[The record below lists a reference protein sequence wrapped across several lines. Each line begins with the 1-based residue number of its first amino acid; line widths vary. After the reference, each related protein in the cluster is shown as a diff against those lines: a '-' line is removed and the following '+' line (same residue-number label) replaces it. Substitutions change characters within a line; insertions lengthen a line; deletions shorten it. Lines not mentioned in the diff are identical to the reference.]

1 MENHTFYSVL
11 TSEKGHFSFVNSI
24 TFFSYNSYILGTHLI
39 INLISLLIISFQ
51 NLKIHITFS
60 HFGYHGNHM
69 LAYSMANSN

>member
-24 TFFSYNSYILGTHLI
+24 KKKSYNSYILGTHLI
-39 INLISLLIISFQ
+39 NQFDIITNHIISEFK
-51 NLKIHITFS
+51 NPYYL
-60 HFGYHGNHM
+60 GYHGNQM